1 MITVLRIPIYL
12 KVETDDIDRSKVT
25 KLAQQVVIPILIR
38 HWQTKGLSNIYSN
51 ELAKQVNAELGHND
65 WSLLTDVQAM
75 DRK

>member
-25 KLAQQVVIPILIR
+25 KLAQQVVIPTLIR
-38 HWQTKGLSNIYSN
+38 HWQTKGLSNIYSS